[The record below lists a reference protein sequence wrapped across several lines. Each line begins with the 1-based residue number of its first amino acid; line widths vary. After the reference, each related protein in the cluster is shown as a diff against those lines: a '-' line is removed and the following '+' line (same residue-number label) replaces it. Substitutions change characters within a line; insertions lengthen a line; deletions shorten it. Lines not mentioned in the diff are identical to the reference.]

1 MTFISEEKMNN
12 KPFVSAVIVSAGNS
26 SRMGGINKQFLSICG
41 IPVIAH
47 SIKAFQ
53 DCAFINEIVIV
64 TRDIDIDNVKRV
76 IKDYNFT
83 KAVAVVCGGETR
95 QLSVLNGMKEINTSA
110 DFVAIH
116 DGARPLVTEKVI
128 LDTLSCAIEFN
139 AATTGVKVV
148 DTIKSVDE
156 NEDIVDT
163 PNRAFLRAVQT
174 PQIFNKELYLNA
186 VNNVPNSKGFTD
198 DCKLI
203 EAFGHKVKIVDG
215 DYENI
220 KITNPSDIEIAT
232 YYLSKRRENNV

>member
-26 SRMGGINKQFLSICG
+26 SRMGGVNKQFLNIG
-41 IPVIAH
+41 GMPVIAH

-53 DCAFINEIVIV
+53 DCTFIDEIVIV
-64 TRDIDIDNVKRV
+64 TRDIDIDEVNEVV
-76 IKDYNFT
+76 KDYSFS
-83 KAVAVVCGGETR
+83 KVVAAVVGGETR
-95 QLSVLNGMKEINTSA
+95 QLSVLNGIKAVSNDAEYI
-110 DFVAIH
+110 AIH

-139 AATTGVKVV
+139 AATTGVKVI
-148 DTIKSVDE
+148 DTIKIVDE
-156 NEDIVDT
+156 NENIIDT

-186 VNNVPNSKGFTD
+186 VNNVPNSKDFTD

-220 KITNPSDIEIAT
+220 KITTPSDIEIAT
-232 YYLSKRRENNV
+232 YYLSKRRENNA

>member
-26 SRMGGINKQFLSICG
+26 SRMGGVNKQFLNICG

-64 TRDIDIDNVKRV
+64 TRDVDIDNIKRV
-76 IKDYNFT
+76 TKDYNFT
-83 KAVAVVCGGETR
+83 KVVAVVCGGETR
-95 QLSVLNGMKEINTSA
+95 QLSVLNGIKEINTSA

-186 VNNVPNSKGFTD
+186 VNNVPNSKDFTD

-220 KITNPSDIEIAT
+220 KITTPSDIEIAT
-232 YYLSKRRENNV
+232 YYLSKRGEINA